1 VLSRVAAP
9 LALVLG
15 SVAVVCGALVLAE
28 VLVRLY
34 APDHLV
40 LSRGVHVFSE
50 TYGWE
55 PRHGISA
62 VVEGKSVTFNA
73 GGYRGR
79 ELSLPRRGDRTR
91 VVVLGD
97 SIAFG
102 LGVSDDETFT
112 QLLDARGSGIEA
124 GNLAV
129 QGYGP
134 DQELLVLMHQG
145 LSVDPDVVVLAFCLA
160 NDFADAVLPVSLY
173 DGRSRKPRFLLLGDR
188 LVLDRSNLRQGGLW
202 RVQQWLSDHSHLFER
217 LTAAPAAPTE
227 AESDWHERYS
237 TALRDE
243 DYVLRLNL
251 ALVRRMRD
259 LSLERGSSFVVAVF
273 PDRSSYRAK
282 SPLERRFC
290 EALRSDGIRVV
301 DMSER
306 FRMAGQR
313 FKDFAFDGVGHL
325 TPLGHSIASEVLER
339 EIVSRAQ
346 WASRS

>member
-1 VLSRVAAP
+1 VAGP

-15 SVAVVCGALVLAE
+15 SLAVVCGALAAAE

-40 LSRGVHVFSE
+40 LNRGVHVFSE
-50 TYGWE
+50 TYGWV

-62 VVEGKSVTFNA
+62 VVDGKRVSFNA
-73 GGYRGR
+73 SGYRGR
-79 ELSLPRRGDRTR
+79 ELPLPRRGDTTR

-97 SIAFG
+97 SVAFG

-112 QLLDARGSGIEA
+112 HRLNARDNGIEA
-124 GNLAV
+124 GNFAV

-145 LSVDPDVVVLAFCLA
+145 LVAEPDVVVLAFCLA

-173 DGRSRKPRFLLLGDR
+173 DGRSRKPRFLLVGDR
-188 LVLDRSNLRQGGLW
+188 LVLDRSNLRGRGLR

-217 LTAAPAAPTE
+217 LTAGPAAATD
-227 AESDWHERYS
+227 AERDWHERYNA
-237 TALRDE
+237 ALRDE

-259 LSLERGSSFVVAVF
+259 LCLERGSAFVVAVF

-282 SPLERRFC
+282 SPLEERFC
-290 EALRSDGIRVV
+290 EALRSDSVRVV

-306 FRMAGQR
+306 FKMAGQR
-313 FKDFAFDGVGHL
+313 WKDFAFDGVGHL

-346 WASRS
+346 RLGRS